1 MNLSERLLMY
11 AQQFEDQH
19 APENI
24 TLALREAADRIS
36 HLMVVHDEMSDEIEA
51 LIEQLGD
58 QTGEVLNLKADIE
71 SHIIIANNYMR
82 DNERLM
88 GEVRKHNDA
97 MMAMAQSMAIQVETI
112 EELREALREI
122 SKYEIDE
129 GCPCNACQHS
139 ALARAAL
146 EER

>member
-1 MNLSERLLMY
+1 MSLSERLLMY

-24 TLALREAADRIS
+24 TLALREASSAIEG
-36 HLMVVHDEMSDEIEA
+36 LMKTHDEMADEIDA

-58 QTGEVLNLKADIE
+58 QTAEVLNLKADIE
-71 SHIIIANNYMR
+71 GHTIIANNYMR

-97 MMAMAQSMAIQVETI
+97 MLAMAQSMAIQVETI
-112 EELREALREI
+112 EELREAMLDVVAVVGLQGTDCGERI
-122 SKYEIDE
+122 LKI
-129 GCPCNACQHS
+129 
-139 ALARAAL
+139 ARAVL
-146 EER
+146 GDE

>member
-1 MNLSERLLMY
+1 MTLAERLRMY

-36 HLMVVHDEMSDEIEA
+36 HLMGVHDEMSDEIEA

-112 EELREALREI
+112 EELREAMLDIVAVVGLQGTNCGERVLKI
-122 SKYEIDE
+122 
-129 GCPCNACQHS
+129 
-139 ALARAAL
+139 ARAVL
-146 EER
+146 GDE